1 MFSGFTKGTG
11 KRWLRRFW
19 KEVECPV
26 VRRHVKTWLK
36 LDLPTADAFL
46 YTPKSDGGL
55 GITCLTR
62 AIGLVISLLSLSS
75 SNDETVRISA
85 EQWNAQEE
93 VHKRCQSL
101 NIEVLES
108 SKKVPKWSFRMKTEW
123 AQLPRQGSGV
133 LAFANRKAKQWI
145 GRSGKEKEYEWIKK

>member
-1 MFSGFTKGTG
+1 M
-11 KRWLRRFW
+11 
-19 KEVECPV
+19 

-46 YTPKSDGGL
+46 YTPESDGGL

-93 VHKRCQSL
+93 VRKRCQSV

-108 SKKVPKWSFRMKTEW
+108 SKKVPKWSFRMKTDTGHSYLDKALES
-123 AQLPRQGSGV
+123 LPLRTGRQNSG
-133 LAFANRKAKQWI
+133 LGAAAKRKSTN
-145 GRSGKEKEYEWIKK
+145 G